1 MVKIENW
8 LGQSRSNTFFQGP
21 GMLNEFHSKIKTD
34 VQLFIVWLKELL
46 PNMSIFFGLG
56 TDKVAHYV
64 RKMQFVILRIRIGNC
79 REYSNIQWYWLVA
92 SGSSYMG
99 TTIAI
104 DHSNLGILGCKYAT
118 MQLGQIAPFAS
129 ICPISPLPNG
139 GPQNSSQTLSRTTI
153 ATWLVLSLDW
163 TPLTPAWKRAPAVLF
178 LEAATTWLPATS
190 SSTVIQLKCSQ
201 VNVDLPHAWTF
212 TFKFSVL
219 CEEKLW
225 YVWNNRQTLSNVV

>member
-1 MVKIENW
+1 MADSAFPGSPTLQPTMTYPRDSKNWKLMGIAWAIGAVKMEHFLPRSWNAKWIPLKDQNW
-8 LGQSRSNTFFQGP
+8 CSVVHRLTQRTAAK
-21 GMLNEFHSKIKTD
+21 H
-34 VQLFIVWLKELL
+34 
-46 PNMSIFFGLG
+46 
-56 TDKVAHYV
+56 V

-99 TTIAI
+99 TTSAI

-118 MQLGQIAPFAS
+118 MQQLGQIAPFAS

-139 GPQNSSQTLSRTTI
+139 GPQNSSQTLSRTAI
-153 ATWLVLSLDW
+153 ATWLVLSLDG
-163 TPLTPAWKRAPAVLF
+163 TPLTPAWKRAPAVVF

-212 TFKFSVL
+212 TLKISV
-219 CEEKLW
+219 
-225 YVWNNRQTLSNVV
+225 NV